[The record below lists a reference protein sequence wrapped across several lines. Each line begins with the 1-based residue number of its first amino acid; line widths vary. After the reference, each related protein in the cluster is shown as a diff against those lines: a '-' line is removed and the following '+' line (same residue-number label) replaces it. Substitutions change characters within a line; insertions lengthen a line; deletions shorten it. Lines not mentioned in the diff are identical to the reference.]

1 MSIQSEFSALRELFT
16 KIRDERGSHA
26 NTANRIGSAFLA
38 LLDYVLNAPFLRKDK
53 EDVAA
58 GEVTFLRGL
67 KIGDYSSVSLTGG
80 EWSVDDKEHTYL
92 TTDYLEV
99 RMKAIFE
106 ELMIKKTSTI
116 GGNVIL
122 SPAGSVT
129 AHDVQTVSVIYNEV
143 SQEAYRCYFLAEQD
157 GNEISNDFAIGDL
170 IRSESFNL
178 NNGKYHKMGNHF
190 LWRLCIGRDDEAIE
204 KNGKKYHYIDLSVT
218 DCATNSDRPAKGD
231 VLNQCGNRDNPERQ
245 TCMFFSSVGTYA
257 PSITL
262 YQGVDNY
269 SFDKKE
275 YVEYGVN
282 NSSKKA
288 FFNVYGDMYVGDRPT
303 AENNYEGST
312 YVKFQQDCNGKGKPR
327 LQIKAELDVK
337 STIGGK
343 NIDKYIEDNTLSE
356 AAVNNIISNSQII
369 SDLQN
374 QIDGAIETW
383 FYEGVPTLGNVPAAE
398 WKTDSDKNIHL
409 GDLYYDT
416 STGKAYR
423 FAMVDNNIYKWLA
436 ITDTDIAK
444 ALETASKAQETANGK
459 MKVFCQQPT
468 PPYYEGDLWVNATYP
483 QDGSVYKNDILR
495 CTTGRTFG
503 AFNINDWTLSS
514 KYTDDTEAHK
524 AQDAVAKTQ
533 ESLQNLSNTVSN
545 NKSAFDKY
553 TQDGYVDG
561 AEIVAMQQDI
571 KRLVDD
577 YTAAEKAYNEVVG
590 SEVLKTD
597 TGAETKELTDLK
609 IAKQALD
616 SAHKELVDYLNDITK
631 RFNESDADGKKTISN
646 RVGTLFDN
654 FQTAYSAFYNTLG
667 IANAYITSSIYSIT
681 LGNVT
686 NYDNLKYLKN
696 ALQGDST
703 IQGGLMLSSTIVLRD
718 AKGAAVMSGMNGIV
732 DETKQNQGLE
742 SIATW
747 WGGAFADK
755 KTFLRAGQ
763 SIADT
768 IEGKN
773 AVTDYATSLVRFDG
787 SGYLADGAIWWDKT
801 GNVHANPASFIIS
814 EKNVGVYLSFL
825 EPVWKPGITDNTL
838 IDNVQYL
845 IAKKDF
851 RSLVGIDSLAT
862 EGYLKIGGAYLV
874 WDNTNKAIRIAGD
887 KDGKTL
893 ANLYTTGGITA
904 YGAGSGTDGGGGLNG
919 SVLTYANAISLTTAG
934 NELSQIAS
942 AWSIKKLYDK
952 IEAIDVSD
960 QLTNYLQKTE
970 AANLYQPKGHYLTS
984 LGINVPTGL
993 TVSGSPV
1000 TSSGNITIGLA
1011 AGYSIPTTAKQTN
1024 WDTAYRWYT
1033 AIVGKDSDGA
1043 IDKWDEIVA
1052 FLAKI
1057 DDSTTLDGIIGGINS
1072 SISTETSRA
1081 KAAEGTNATDIATL
1095 RSYFNGSVAK
1105 NAKNADTLD
1114 GYHAANIQQAGWVNL
1129 YRTGDS
1135 ANEIKWTRIG
1145 RFLTNG
1151 YGSKENDAMIE
1162 FNSNGDQNYWY
1173 FAHGT
1178 LMLSSYLTTSR
1189 SLMLTTY
1196 GMGSIHFYAT
1206 IDEEGYIWLGHNA
1219 WYSGNSKFR
1228 VLYKGTNVEI
1238 YYTNMVMQTKAPAN
1252 EYVTDNGTYKMGQGV
1267 KGINY
1272 LNNVNASSAS
1282 KLETTRKLWGQNFDG
1297 GGDVAGMLTL
1307 ADGSHAG
1314 LKLGSAYLSSLSG
1327 CAIFQNVKAIRFG
1340 GDSWNWSAWA
1350 GLSYDEN
1357 NKMVNLGLAD
1367 GSIFTATTTTL
1378 QTDGTLN
1385 LVNITKLLLG
1395 GLGLEYDVNNN
1406 ALKVN
1411 GNLYAT
1417 GGITAYGAG
1426 SGTGGGGGGLDATVK
1441 LFSEA
1446 IALTQ
1451 DSRGFVASAYSVA
1464 ALNSKIATLQTDV
1477 TTLRAECKLDCR
1489 DIDFGLSS
1497 DNSSADNWHT
1507 YQDVAEGM
1515 FILVDN
1521 KYGQGQSIGV
1531 LLQYKDNMNH
1541 ALNQVVISS
1550 CELLPTEENF
1560 SSHQDGIMFFKCR
1573 SWNTLTSP
1581 EYAGAKNTW
1590 SEWHDINERITNDD
1604 IDELFN

>member
-16 KIRDERGSHA
+16 KIRDERGTHA

-53 EDVAA
+53 EDVAV

-80 EWSVDDKEHTYL
+80 EWSVDDKEHTHL

-129 AHDVQTVSVIYNEV
+129 AHDVQTVSVIYNDI
-143 SQEAYRCYFLAEQD
+143 SQQAYRCYFLAEQD

-178 NNGKYHKMGNHF
+178 NQGKYHKMGNHF
-190 LWRLCIGRDDEAIE
+190 LWRLCIGRDDKAIE

-288 FFNVYGDMYVGDRPT
+288 FFNVYGDMYIGDRPT

-383 FYEGVPTLGNVPAAE
+383 FYEGIPTLSNVPAAE

-423 FAMVDNNIYKWLA
+423 FAMVDNIYKWLA
-436 ITDTDIAK
+436 ITDTDIVK
-444 ALETASKAQETANGK
+444 ALETASKAQETADGK
-459 MKVFCQQPT
+459 MKVFCLQPT

-503 AFNINDWTLSS
+503 TFNINDWTLSS

-524 AQDAVAKTQ
+524 AQDAIVKTQ
-533 ESLQNLSNTVSN
+533 KSLKNLSNTVSN

-577 YTAAEKAYNEVVG
+577 YTAAVKAYNEVVG

-654 FQTAYSAFYNTLG
+654 FQTAYSAFYNALG

-825 EPVWKPGITDNTL
+825 EPVWKPGMTDNTL

-919 SVLTYANAISLTTAG
+919 SVQTYANAISLTTAG

-960 QLTNYLQKTE
+960 QLTNYLEKTD

-1000 TSSGNITIGLA
+1000 TSSGIITIGMA
-1011 AGYSIPTTAKQTN
+1011 TGYSIPTTAKQGE
-1024 WDTAYRWYT
+1024 WDAAYRWYT
-1033 AIVGKDSDGA
+1033 AIAGKDSDGA
-1043 IDKWDEIVA
+1043 INKWDEIVA

-1072 SISTETSRA
+1072 SISAETSRA
-1081 KAAEGTNATDIATL
+1081 KAAEGANATGIATL
-1095 RSYFNGSVAK
+1095 RSYFSNGVAK

-1114 GYHAANIQQAGWVNL
+1114 GYHAADIQQAGWVNL
-1129 YRTGDS
+1129 YRYGTDYR
-1135 ANEIKWTRIG
+1135 EIKWTRIG
-1145 RFLTNG
+1145 RFVTKI
-1151 YGSKENDAMIE
+1151 SDSTENDGMIE
-1162 FNSNGDQNYWY
+1162 FCSNGDQNYWY
-1173 FAHGT
+1173 FAYGT
-1178 LMLSSYLTTSR
+1178 LMLSSSSTSSR
-1189 SLMLTTY
+1189 SLMLTTH

-1206 IDEEGYIWLGHNA
+1206 IDDDGYIWLGHNA
-1219 WYSGNSKFR
+1219 WRTGNSKFR
-1228 VLYKGTNVEI
+1228 VLWAGKYVEM
-1238 YYTNMVMQTKAPAN
+1238 YDSNLLMQTKAPVDK
-1252 EYVTDNGTYKMGQGV
+1252 YVTDNGTYKMGQGV

-1272 LNNVNASSAS
+1272 LKNVNTSSAS

-1297 GGDVAGMLTL
+1297 TADV
-1307 ADGSHAG
+1307 
-1314 LKLGSAYLSSLSG
+1314 
-1327 CAIFQNVKAIRFG
+1327 N
-1340 GDSWNWSAWA
+1340 
-1350 GLSYDEN
+1350 
-1357 NKMVNLGLAD
+1357 
-1367 GSIFTATTTTL
+1367 GSIFVPG
-1378 QTDGTLN
+1378 DK
-1385 LVNITKLLLG
+1385 NITIG
-1395 GLGLEYDVNNN
+1395 NIRLEYDASHK
-1406 ALKVN
+1406 ALKITN
-1411 GNLYAT
+1411 TATGEMANLYAT

-1426 SGTGGGGGGLDATVK
+1426 SGTGGGGGGLDAAVK

-1451 DSRGFVASAYSVA
+1451 DSREFVASAYSVA

-1477 TTLRAECKLDCR
+1477 TTLRAERKLDYR

-1497 DNSSADNWHT
+1497 DNSSIDNWHT

-1560 SSHQDGIMFFKCR
+1560 SSHRDGIMFFKCR
-1573 SWNTLTSP
+1573 SWNTLTAP
-1581 EYAGAKNTW
+1581 GYAGAKNTW
-1590 SEWHDINERITNDD
+1590 SEWHDINERITDDD

>member
-58 GEVTFLRGL
+58 GEITFLRGL

-80 EWSVDDKEHTYL
+80 DWSVDDKEHTHL

-129 AHDVQTVSVIYNEV
+129 AHDVQTVSVIYNDI
-143 SQEAYRCYFLAEQD
+143 SQQAYRCYFLAEQD

-190 LWRLCIGRDDEAIE
+190 LWRLCIGRDDKAIE

-288 FFNVYGDMYVGDRPT
+288 FFNVYGDMYIGDRPT

-337 STIGGK
+337 STIDGK

-383 FYEGVPTLGNVPAAE
+383 FYEGIPTLSNAPAAE

-444 ALETASKAQETANGK
+444 ALETASKAQETADGK

-483 QDGSVYKNDILR
+483 GSVYKNDILR
-495 CTTGRTFG
+495 CTTGRTSG

-514 KYTDDTEAHK
+514 KYTDDTAARMAQEAV
-524 AQDAVAKTQ
+524 DKTQ
-533 ESLQNLSNTVSN
+533 ESLKNLSNTVSN

-577 YTAAEKAYNEVVG
+577 YTAAVKAYNEVVG

-631 RFNESDADGKKTISN
+631 RFNESDADGKKAISN

-654 FQTAYSAFYNTLG
+654 FQTAYSAFYNALG

-904 YGAGSGTDGGGGLNG
+904 YGAGSGTGGGGGLNG
-919 SVLTYANAISLTTAG
+919 SVLTYANAISLTAAG

-960 QLTNYLQKTE
+960 QLTNYLQKTD

-1033 AIVGKDSDGA
+1033 AIAGKDSDGA

-1072 SISTETSRA
+1072 SISAETSRA
-1081 KAAEGTNATDIATL
+1081 KAAEGTNATAIATL
-1095 RSYFNGSVAK
+1095 RSYFSNGVAK

-1114 GYHAANIQQAGWVNL
+1114 GYHAADIQQAGWVNL
-1129 YRTGDS
+1129 YRYGTDYR
-1135 ANEIKWTRIG
+1135 EIKWTRIG
-1145 RFLTNG
+1145 RFVTKI
-1151 YGSKENDAMIE
+1151 SDSVENDGMIE
-1162 FNSNGDQNYWY
+1162 FCSNGDQNYWY
-1173 FAHGT
+1173 FAYGT
-1178 LMLSSYLTTSR
+1178 LMLSSSSTSSR
-1189 SLMLTTY
+1189 SLMLTTH
-1196 GMGSIHFYAT
+1196 GMGSIHFYAA
-1206 IDEEGYIWLGHNA
+1206 IDNDGYIWLGHNA
-1219 WYSGNSKFR
+1219 WRTGNSKFR
-1228 VLYKGTNVEI
+1228 VLWAGKYVEM
-1238 YYTNMVMQTKAPAN
+1238 YDSNLLMQTKAPVDK
-1252 EYVTDNGTYKMGQGV
+1252 YVTDNGTYKMGQGV

-1272 LNNVNASSAS
+1272 LKNVNASSAS

-1297 GGDVAGMLTL
+1297 TADV
-1307 ADGSHAG
+1307 
-1314 LKLGSAYLSSLSG
+1314 
-1327 CAIFQNVKAIRFG
+1327 N
-1340 GDSWNWSAWA
+1340 
-1350 GLSYDEN
+1350 
-1357 NKMVNLGLAD
+1357 
-1367 GSIFTATTTTL
+1367 GSIFVPG
-1378 QTDGTLN
+1378 DK
-1385 LVNITKLLLG
+1385 NITIG
-1395 GLGLEYDVNNN
+1395 NIRLEYDASHK
-1406 ALKVN
+1406 ALKITN
-1411 GNLYAT
+1411 TATGEMANLYAT

-1477 TTLRAECKLDCR
+1477 TTLRSERKLDCG

-1497 DNSSADNWHT
+1497 DKSSIDNWHT

-1550 CELLPTEENF
+1550 CELLPNEENF
-1560 SSHQDGIMFFKCR
+1560 SSHKDGIMFFKCR
-1573 SWNTLTSP
+1573 SWNTLTAP
-1581 EYAGAKNTW
+1581 GYAGAKNTW

>member
-1 MSIQSEFSALRELFT
+1 MIGVKIIKVVKSKDGSLSAGTGFAVSSYNGVE
-16 KIRDERGSHA
+16 HA
-26 NTANRIGSAFLA
+26 MTA
-38 LLDYVLNAPFLRKDK
+38 DYAKEASKLNK
-53 EDVAA
+53 EVKLWGQKFD
-58 GEVTFLRGL
+58 G
-67 KIGDYSSVSLTGG
+67 
-80 EWSVDDKEHTYL
+80 
-92 TTDYLEV
+92 TTDISDN
-99 RMKAIFE
+99 IFVP
-106 ELMIKKTSTI
+106 
-116 GGNVIL
+116 G
-122 SPAGSVT
+122 
-129 AHDVQTVSVIYNEV
+129 
-143 SQEAYRCYFLAEQD
+143 
-157 GNEISNDFAIGDL
+157 
-170 IRSESFNL
+170 
-178 NNGKYHKMGNHF
+178 
-190 LWRLCIGRDDEAIE
+190 
-204 KNGKKYHYIDLSVT
+204 
-218 DCATNSDRPAKGD
+218 
-231 VLNQCGNRDNPERQ
+231 
-245 TCMFFSSVGTYA
+245 
-257 PSITL
+257 
-262 YQGVDNY
+262 
-269 SFDKKE
+269 
-275 YVEYGVN
+275 
-282 NSSKKA
+282 
-288 FFNVYGDMYVGDRPT
+288 
-303 AENNYEGST
+303 
-312 YVKFQQDCNGKGKPR
+312 
-327 LQIKAELDVK
+327 
-337 STIGGK
+337 
-343 NIDKYIEDNTLSE
+343 DKYISIGNIKLEYD
-356 AAVNNIISNSQII
+356 ANN
-369 SDLQN
+369 
-374 QIDGAIETW
+374 
-383 FYEGVPTLGNVPAAE
+383 
-398 WKTDSDKNIHL
+398 
-409 GDLYYDT
+409 
-416 STGKAYR
+416 
-423 FAMVDNNIYKWLA
+423 
-436 ITDTDIAK
+436 K
-444 ALETASKAQETANGK
+444 ALKITNTA
-459 MKVFCQQPT
+459 
-468 PPYYEGDLWVNATYP
+468 
-483 QDGSVYKNDILR
+483 
-495 CTTGRTFG
+495 TG
-503 AFNINDWTLSS
+503 
-514 KYTDDTEAHK
+514 E
-524 AQDAVAKTQ
+524 
-533 ESLQNLSNTVSN
+533 
-545 NKSAFDKY
+545 
-553 TQDGYVDG
+553 
-561 AEIVAMQQDI
+561 M
-571 KRLVDD
+571 
-577 YTAAEKAYNEVVG
+577 
-590 SEVLKTD
+590 
-597 TGAETKELTDLK
+597 
-609 IAKQALD
+609 
-616 SAHKELVDYLNDITK
+616 
-631 RFNESDADGKKTISN
+631 
-646 RVGTLFDN
+646 
-654 FQTAYSAFYNTLG
+654 
-667 IANAYITSSIYSIT
+667 
-681 LGNVT
+681 
-686 NYDNLKYLKN
+686 
-696 ALQGDST
+696 
-703 IQGGLMLSSTIVLRD
+703 
-718 AKGAAVMSGMNGIV
+718 
-732 DETKQNQGLE
+732 
-742 SIATW
+742 
-747 WGGAFADK
+747 
-755 KTFLRAGQ
+755 
-763 SIADT
+763 
-768 IEGKN
+768 
-773 AVTDYATSLVRFDG
+773 
-787 SGYLADGAIWWDKT
+787 
-801 GNVHANPASFIIS
+801 
-814 EKNVGVYLSFL
+814 
-825 EPVWKPGITDNTL
+825 
-838 IDNVQYL
+838 
-845 IAKKDF
+845 
-851 RSLVGIDSLAT
+851 
-862 EGYLKIGGAYLV
+862 
-874 WDNTNKAIRIAGD
+874 
-887 KDGKTL
+887 
-893 ANLYTTGGITA
+893 ANLYTSGGITA
-904 YGAGSGTDGGGGLNG
+904 YGAGSGIDGGGGLNG
-919 SVLTYANAISLTTAG
+919 SVQTYANAISLTTAG

-1033 AIVGKDSDGA
+1033 AIAGKDSDGA

-1072 SISTETSRA
+1072 SISAETSRA

-1252 EYVTDNGTYKMGQGV
+1252 EYVTDNGTYKMGEGV
-1267 KGINY
+1267 KSINY
-1272 LNNVNASSAS
+1272 LKNVNASSAS

-1350 GLSYDEN
+1350 GLSYDEK

-1367 GSIFTATTTTL
+1367 GSIFTATTTTS
-1378 QTDGTLN
+1378 QTYGTLN

-1477 TTLRAECKLDCR
+1477 TTLRAERKLDCI

>member
-80 EWSVDDKEHTYL
+80 EWSVDDKERTHL

-129 AHDVQTVSVIYNEV
+129 AHDVQTVSVIYNDV
-143 SQEAYRCYFLAEQD
+143 SQDAYRCYFLAEQD

-190 LWRLCIGRDDEAIE
+190 LWRLCIGRDDKAIE

-288 FFNVYGDMYVGDRPT
+288 FFNVYGDMYIGDRPT

-383 FYEGVPTLGNVPAAE
+383 FYEGIPTLSNVPAAE

-423 FAMVDNNIYKWLA
+423 FAMVDNIYKWLA
-436 ITDTDIAK
+436 ITDTDIVK
-444 ALETASKAQETANGK
+444 ALETASKAQETADGK

-503 AFNINDWTLSS
+503 VFNINDWTLSS

-524 AQDAVAKTQ
+524 AQDAVVKTQ
-533 ESLQNLSNTVSN
+533 KSLQNLSNTVSN

-616 SAHKELVDYLNDITK
+616 SAHKKLVNYLNDITK
-631 RFNESDADGKKTISN
+631 RFNESDADGKKIISN

-654 FQTAYSAFYNTLG
+654 FQTAYSAFYNALG

-825 EPVWKPGITDNTL
+825 EPVWKPGMTDNTL

-919 SVLTYANAISLTTAG
+919 SVLTYANAISLTAAG

-960 QLTNYLQKTE
+960 QLTNYLEKTD

-1000 TSSGNITIGLA
+1000 TSSGIITIGMA

-1033 AIVGKDSDGA
+1033 AIAGKDSDGA
-1043 IDKWDEIVA
+1043 INKWDEIVA

-1072 SISTETSRA
+1072 SISAETSRA
-1081 KAAEGTNATDIATL
+1081 KAAEGANATGIATL
-1095 RSYFNGSVAK
+1095 RSYFSNGVAK

-1114 GYHAANIQQAGWVNL
+1114 GYHAADIQQAGWVNL
-1129 YRTGDS
+1129 YRYGTDYR
-1135 ANEIKWTRIG
+1135 EIKWTRIG
-1145 RFLTNG
+1145 RFVTKI
-1151 YGSKENDAMIE
+1151 SDSVENDGMIE
-1162 FNSNGDQNYWY
+1162 FCSNGDQNYWY
-1173 FAHGT
+1173 FAYGT
-1178 LMLSSYLTTSR
+1178 LMLSSSSTSSR
-1189 SLMLTTY
+1189 SLMLITH

-1206 IDEEGYIWLGHNA
+1206 IDDDGYIWLGHNA
-1219 WYSGNSKFR
+1219 WRTGNSKFI
-1228 VLYKGTNVEI
+1228 VLWAGKYVEM
-1238 YYTNMVMQTKAPAN
+1238 YDSNLLMQTKAPVDK
-1252 EYVTDNGTYKMGQGV
+1252 YVTDNGTYKMGQGV

-1272 LNNVNASSAS
+1272 LKNVNASSAS

-1297 GGDVAGMLTL
+1297 TADV
-1307 ADGSHAG
+1307 
-1314 LKLGSAYLSSLSG
+1314 
-1327 CAIFQNVKAIRFG
+1327 N
-1340 GDSWNWSAWA
+1340 
-1350 GLSYDEN
+1350 
-1357 NKMVNLGLAD
+1357 
-1367 GSIFTATTTTL
+1367 GSIFVPG
-1378 QTDGTLN
+1378 DK
-1385 LVNITKLLLG
+1385 NITIG
-1395 GLGLEYDVNNN
+1395 NIRLEYDASHK
-1406 ALKVN
+1406 ALKITN
-1411 GNLYAT
+1411 TATGEMANLYAT

-1426 SGTGGGGGGLDATVK
+1426 SGTGGGGGGLDAAVK

-1451 DSRGFVASAYSVA
+1451 DSREFVASAYSVA

-1477 TTLRAECKLDCR
+1477 TTLRAERKLDYR

-1497 DNSSADNWHT
+1497 DNSSIDNWHT

-1560 SSHQDGIMFFKCR
+1560 SSHRDGIMFFKCR
-1573 SWNTLTSP
+1573 SWNTLTAP
-1581 EYAGAKNTW
+1581 GYAGAKNTW
-1590 SEWHDINERITNDD
+1590 SEWHDINERITDDD

>member
-1 MSIQSEFSALRELFT
+1 MSNSTLRELFT
-16 KIRDERGSHA
+16 KIRDERGTHA

-129 AHDVQTVSVIYNEV
+129 AHDIQTVSVIYNDV
-143 SQEAYRCYFLAEQD
+143 SQEAYRCYFLAELD

-190 LWRLCIGRDDEAIE
+190 LWRLCIGRDDKAIE

-218 DCATNSDRPAKGD
+218 DCATNSDRPAKDD

-245 TCMFFSSVGTYA
+245 TCIFFSSVGTYA

-269 SFDKKE
+269 SFENKE

-288 FFNVYGDMYVGDRPT
+288 FFNVYGDMYIGDRPT

-312 YVKFQQDCNGKGKPR
+312 YVKFQQDCNGKPR
-327 LQIKAELDVK
+327 LQIKAELDIK
-337 STIGGK
+337 STIDGK

-383 FYEGVPTLGNVPAAE
+383 FYEGIPTLSNVPAAE

-423 FAMVDNNIYKWLA
+423 FAIVDNNIYKWLA

-444 ALETASKAQETANGK
+444 ALETASKAQETADGK

-524 AQDAVAKTQ
+524 AQDAVVKTQ

-654 FQTAYSAFYNTLG
+654 FQTAYSAFYNALG

-904 YGAGSGTDGGGGLNG
+904 YGAGSGTGGGGGLNG
-919 SVLTYANAISLTTAG
+919 SVQTYANAISLTTAG

-960 QLTNYLQKTE
+960 QLTNYLQKTD

-1000 TSSGNITIGLA
+1000 TSSGIITIGMA
-1011 AGYSIPTTAKQTN
+1011 TGYSIPTTAKQGE
-1024 WDTAYRWYT
+1024 WDAAYRWYT
-1033 AIVGKDSDGA
+1033 AIAGKDSDGA
-1043 IDKWDEIVA
+1043 INKWDEIVA

-1072 SISTETSRA
+1072 SISAETSRA
-1081 KAAEGTNATDIATL
+1081 KAAEGANATGIATL
-1095 RSYFNGSVAK
+1095 RSYFSNGVAK

-1114 GYHAANIQQAGWVNL
+1114 GYHAADIQQAGWVNL
-1129 YRTGDS
+1129 YRYGTDYR
-1135 ANEIKWTRIG
+1135 EIKWTRIG
-1145 RFLTNG
+1145 RFVTKI
-1151 YGSKENDAMIE
+1151 SDSVENDGMIE
-1162 FNSNGDQNYWY
+1162 FCSNGDQDYWY
-1173 FAHGT
+1173 FAYGT
-1178 LMLSSYLTTSR
+1178 LMLSSSSTSSR
-1189 SLMLTTY
+1189 SLMLTTH
-1196 GMGSIHFYAT
+1196 GMGSIHFYAA
-1206 IDEEGYIWLGHNA
+1206 IDNDGYIWLGHNA
-1219 WYSGNSKFR
+1219 WRTGNSKFR
-1228 VLYKGTNVEI
+1228 VLWAGKYVEM
-1238 YYTNMVMQTKAPAN
+1238 YDSNLLMQTKAPVDK
-1252 EYVTDNGTYKMGQGV
+1252 YVTDNGTYKMGQGV

-1272 LNNVNASSAS
+1272 LKNVNTSSAS

-1297 GGDVAGMLTL
+1297 TADV
-1307 ADGSHAG
+1307 
-1314 LKLGSAYLSSLSG
+1314 
-1327 CAIFQNVKAIRFG
+1327 N
-1340 GDSWNWSAWA
+1340 
-1350 GLSYDEN
+1350 
-1357 NKMVNLGLAD
+1357 
-1367 GSIFTATTTTL
+1367 GSIFVPG
-1378 QTDGTLN
+1378 DK
-1385 LVNITKLLLG
+1385 NITIG
-1395 GLGLEYDVNNN
+1395 NIRLEYDASHK
-1406 ALKVN
+1406 ALKITN
-1411 GNLYAT
+1411 TATGEMANLYAT

-1477 TTLRAECKLDCR
+1477 TTLRAERKLDCG

-1497 DNSSADNWHT
+1497 DNSSIDNWHT

-1550 CELLPTEENF
+1550 SELLPTEENF

-1573 SWNTLTSP
+1573 SWNTLTAP
-1581 EYAGAKNTW
+1581 GYAGAKNTW

>member
-58 GEVTFLRGL
+58 GAVTFLRGL

-80 EWSVDDKEHTYL
+80 EWSVDDKEHTHL

-129 AHDVQTVSVIYNEV
+129 AHDVQTVSVIYNDI
-143 SQEAYRCYFLAEQD
+143 SQQAYRCYFLAELD

-178 NNGKYHKMGNHF
+178 NQGKYHKMGNHF
-190 LWRLCIGRDDEAIE
+190 LWRLCIGRDDKAIE

-218 DCATNSDRPAKGD
+218 DCATNSDKPAKGD
-231 VLNQCGNRDNPERQ
+231 ILNQCGNRDNPERQ

-288 FFNVYGDMYVGDRPT
+288 FFNVYGDMYIGDRPT

-383 FYEGVPTLGNVPAAE
+383 FYEGIPTLSNAPAAE

-444 ALETASKAQETANGK
+444 ALETASKAQETADGK

-503 AFNINDWTLSS
+503 VFNINDWTLSS

-524 AQDAVAKTQ
+524 AQDAIAKTQ

-577 YTAAEKAYNEVVG
+577 YTAAVKAYNEVVG

-616 SAHKELVDYLNDITK
+616 SAHKELVNYLNDITK
-631 RFNESDADGKKTISN
+631 RFNESDADDKKTISN

-654 FQTAYSAFYNTLG
+654 FQTAYSAFYNALG

-825 EPVWKPGITDNTL
+825 EPVWKPGMTDNTL

-919 SVLTYANAISLTTAG
+919 SVQTYANAISLTTAG

-960 QLTNYLQKTE
+960 QLTNYLEKTD

-1000 TSSGNITIGLA
+1000 TSSGIITIGLA

-1033 AIVGKDSDGA
+1033 AIAGKDSDGA
-1043 IDKWDEIVA
+1043 INKWDEIVA

-1072 SISTETSRA
+1072 SISAETSRA
-1081 KAAEGTNATDIATL
+1081 KAAEGANATGIATL
-1095 RSYFNGSVAK
+1095 RSYFSNGVAK

-1114 GYHAANIQQAGWVNL
+1114 GYHAADIQQAGWVNL
-1129 YRTGDS
+1129 YRYGTDYR
-1135 ANEIKWTRIG
+1135 EIKWTRIG
-1145 RFLTNG
+1145 RFVTKI
-1151 YGSKENDAMIE
+1151 SDSVENDGMIE
-1162 FNSNGDQNYWY
+1162 FCSNGDQNYWY
-1173 FAHGT
+1173 FAYGT
-1178 LMLSSYLTTSR
+1178 LMLSSSSTSSR
-1189 SLMLTTY
+1189 SLMLTTH

-1206 IDEEGYIWLGHNA
+1206 IDDDGYIWLGHNA
-1219 WYSGNSKFR
+1219 WRTGNSKFR
-1228 VLYKGTNVEI
+1228 VLWAGKYVEM
-1238 YYTNMVMQTKAPAN
+1238 YDSNLLMQTKAPVDK
-1252 EYVTDNGTYKMGQGV
+1252 YVTDNGTYKMGQGV

-1272 LNNVNASSAS
+1272 LKNVNASSAS

-1297 GGDVAGMLTL
+1297 TADV
-1307 ADGSHAG
+1307 
-1314 LKLGSAYLSSLSG
+1314 
-1327 CAIFQNVKAIRFG
+1327 N
-1340 GDSWNWSAWA
+1340 
-1350 GLSYDEN
+1350 
-1357 NKMVNLGLAD
+1357 
-1367 GSIFTATTTTL
+1367 GSIFVPG
-1378 QTDGTLN
+1378 DK
-1385 LVNITKLLLG
+1385 NITIG
-1395 GLGLEYDVNNN
+1395 NIRLEYDASHK
-1406 ALKVN
+1406 ALKITN
-1411 GNLYAT
+1411 TATGEMANLYAT

-1477 TTLRAECKLDCR
+1477 TTLRAERKLDCG

-1497 DNSSADNWHT
+1497 DNSSIDNWHT

-1515 FILVDN
+1515 FVLVDN

-1560 SSHQDGIMFFKCR
+1560 SSHRDGIMFFKCR
-1573 SWNTLTSP
+1573 SWNTLTAP
-1581 EYAGAKNTW
+1581 GYAGAKNTW
-1590 SEWHDINERITNDD
+1590 SEWHDINERITDDD

>member
-80 EWSVDDKEHTYL
+80 EWSVDDKEHTHL

-129 AHDVQTVSVIYNEV
+129 AHDVQTVSVIYNDV

-190 LWRLCIGRDDEAIE
+190 LWRLCIGRDDKAIE

-275 YVEYGVN
+275 YIEYGVN

-288 FFNVYGDMYVGDRPT
+288 FFNVYGDMYIGDRPT

-327 LQIKAELDVK
+327 LQIKAELDIK

-356 AAVNNIISNSQII
+356 AAVNNIINNSQII

-383 FYEGVPTLGNVPAAE
+383 FYEGIPTLSNVPAAE

-423 FAMVDNNIYKWLA
+423 FAMVDNIYKWLA
-436 ITDTDIAK
+436 ITDTDIVK
-444 ALETASKAQETANGK
+444 ALETASKAQETADGK

-495 CTTGRTFG
+495 CSTGRTFG

-524 AQDAVAKTQ
+524 AQDAIAKTQ

-545 NKSAFDKY
+545 DKSAFDKY

-616 SAHKELVDYLNDITK
+616 SAHKDLVDYLNDITK
-631 RFNESDADGKKTISN
+631 RFNESNDTGKKTISN

-654 FQTAYSAFYNTLG
+654 FQTAYSAFYNALG

-919 SVLTYANAISLTTAG
+919 SVQTYANAISLTTAG

-1033 AIVGKDSDGA
+1033 AIAGKDSDGA
-1043 IDKWDEIVA
+1043 INKWDEIVA

-1072 SISTETSRA
+1072 SISAETSRA
-1081 KAAEGTNATDIATL
+1081 KAAEGANATGIATL
-1095 RSYFNGSVAK
+1095 RSYFSNGVAK

-1114 GYHAANIQQAGWVNL
+1114 GYHAADIQQAGWVNL
-1129 YRTGDS
+1129 YRYGTDYR
-1135 ANEIKWTRIG
+1135 EIKWTRIG
-1145 RFLTNG
+1145 RFVTKI
-1151 YGSKENDAMIE
+1151 SDSVENDGMIE
-1162 FNSNGDQNYWY
+1162 FCSNGDQNYWY
-1173 FAHGT
+1173 FAYGT
-1178 LMLSSYLTTSR
+1178 LMLSSSSTSSR
-1189 SLMLTTY
+1189 SLMLTTH
-1196 GMGSIHFYAT
+1196 GMGSIHFYAA
-1206 IDEEGYIWLGHNA
+1206 IDDNGYIWLGHNA
-1219 WYSGNSKFR
+1219 WRTGNSKFR
-1228 VLYKGTNVEI
+1228 VLWAGKYVEMYDSNLI
-1238 YYTNMVMQTKAPAN
+1238 MQTKAPVDK
-1252 EYVTDNGTYKMGQGV
+1252 YVTDNGTFKMGQGV

-1272 LNNVNASSAS
+1272 LKNVNASSAS

-1297 GGDVAGMLTL
+1297 TADV
-1307 ADGSHAG
+1307 
-1314 LKLGSAYLSSLSG
+1314 
-1327 CAIFQNVKAIRFG
+1327 N
-1340 GDSWNWSAWA
+1340 
-1350 GLSYDEN
+1350 
-1357 NKMVNLGLAD
+1357 
-1367 GSIFTATTTTL
+1367 GSIFVPG
-1378 QTDGTLN
+1378 DK
-1385 LVNITKLLLG
+1385 NITIG
-1395 GLGLEYDVNNN
+1395 NIRLEYDASHK
-1406 ALKVN
+1406 ALKITN
-1411 GNLYAT
+1411 TATGEMANLYAT

-1477 TTLRAECKLDCR
+1477 TTLRAERKLDYR

-1497 DNSSADNWHT
+1497 GNSSIDNWHT

-1560 SSHQDGIMFFKCR
+1560 SSHRDGIMFFKCR
-1573 SWNTLTSP
+1573 SWNTLTAP
-1581 EYAGAKNTW
+1581 GYAGAKNTW
-1590 SEWHDINERITNDD
+1590 SEWHDINERITDDD

>member
-16 KIRDERGSHA
+16 KIRDERGTHA

-53 EDVAA
+53 EDVAV

-80 EWSVDDKEHTYL
+80 EWSVDDKEHTHL

-106 ELMIKKTSTI
+106 ELMIKKTTTI

-129 AHDVQTVSVIYNEV
+129 AHDVQTVSVIYNDI

-190 LWRLCIGRDDEAIE
+190 LWRLCIGRDDKAIE

-288 FFNVYGDMYVGDRPT
+288 FFNVYGDMYIGDRPT

-337 STIGGK
+337 STIDGK

-383 FYEGVPTLGNVPAAE
+383 FYEGIPTLSNVPAAE

-423 FAMVDNNIYKWLA
+423 FAMVDNIYKWLA
-436 ITDTDIAK
+436 ITDTDIVK
-444 ALETASKAQETANGK
+444 ALETASKAQETADGK
-459 MKVFCQQPT
+459 MKVFCLQPT

-514 KYTDDTEAHK
+514 KYTDDTAARMAQEAV
-524 AQDAVAKTQ
+524 DKTQ

-616 SAHKELVDYLNDITK
+616 SAHKDLVDYLNDITK
-631 RFNESDADGKKTISN
+631 RFNESDADVKKTISN

-654 FQTAYSAFYNTLG
+654 FQTAYSAFYNALG

-874 WDNTNKAIRIAGD
+874 WDNTHKAIRIAGD

-919 SVLTYANAISLTTAG
+919 SVLTYANAISLTAAG

-960 QLTNYLQKTE
+960 QLTNYLQKTD

-1000 TSSGNITIGLA
+1000 TSSGIITIGMA
-1011 AGYSIPTTAKQTN
+1011 TGYSIPTTAKQTN

-1033 AIVGKDSDGA
+1033 AIAGKDSDGA
-1043 IDKWDEIVA
+1043 INKWDEIVA

-1072 SISTETSRA
+1072 SISAETSRA
-1081 KAAEGTNATDIATL
+1081 KAAEGANATGIATL
-1095 RSYFNGSVAK
+1095 RSYFSNGVAK

-1114 GYHAANIQQAGWVNL
+1114 GYHAADIQQAGWVNL
-1129 YRTGDS
+1129 YRYGTDYR
-1135 ANEIKWTRIG
+1135 EIKWTRIG
-1145 RFLTNG
+1145 RFVTKI
-1151 YGSKENDAMIE
+1151 SDSVENDGMIE
-1162 FNSNGDQNYWY
+1162 FCSNGDQNYWY
-1173 FAHGT
+1173 FAYGT
-1178 LMLSSYLTTSR
+1178 LMLSSSSTSSR
-1189 SLMLTTY
+1189 SLMLTTH

-1206 IDEEGYIWLGHNA
+1206 VDDDGYIWLGHNA
-1219 WYSGNSKFR
+1219 WRTGNSKFR
-1228 VLYKGTNVEI
+1228 VLWAGKYVEM
-1238 YYTNMVMQTKAPAN
+1238 YDSNLLMQTKAPVDK
-1252 EYVTDNGTYKMGQGV
+1252 YVTDNGTYKMGQGV

-1272 LNNVNASSAS
+1272 LKNVNASSAS

-1297 GGDVAGMLTL
+1297 TADV
-1307 ADGSHAG
+1307 
-1314 LKLGSAYLSSLSG
+1314 
-1327 CAIFQNVKAIRFG
+1327 N
-1340 GDSWNWSAWA
+1340 
-1350 GLSYDEN
+1350 
-1357 NKMVNLGLAD
+1357 
-1367 GSIFTATTTTL
+1367 GSIFVPG
-1378 QTDGTLN
+1378 DK
-1385 LVNITKLLLG
+1385 NITIG
-1395 GLGLEYDVNNN
+1395 NIRLEYDASHK
-1406 ALKVN
+1406 ALKITN
-1411 GNLYAT
+1411 TATGEMANLYAT

-1426 SGTGGGGGGLDATVK
+1426 SGTGGGGGGLDAAVK

-1451 DSRGFVASAYSVA
+1451 DSREFVASAYSVA

-1477 TTLRAECKLDCR
+1477 TTLRAERKLDYR

-1497 DNSSADNWHT
+1497 DNSSIDNWHT

-1560 SSHQDGIMFFKCR
+1560 SSHKDGIMFFKCR
-1573 SWNTLTSP
+1573 SWKTLTAP
-1581 EYAGAKNTW
+1581 GYAGAKNTW
-1590 SEWHDINERITNDD
+1590 SEWHDINERITDDD

>member
-92 TTDYLEV
+92 TTDYIEV

-129 AHDVQTVSVIYNEV
+129 AHDVQTVSVIYNNV
-143 SQEAYRCYFLAEQD
+143 SQDAYRCYFLAELD

-190 LWRLCIGRDDEAIE
+190 LWRLCIGRDDKAIE

-288 FFNVYGDMYVGDRPT
+288 FFNVYGDMYIGDRPT

-356 AAVNNIISNSQII
+356 AAVNNIINNSQII

-383 FYEGVPTLGNVPAAE
+383 FYEGIPTLSNVPAAE

-423 FAMVDNNIYKWLA
+423 FAMVDNIYKWLA
-436 ITDTDIAK
+436 ITDTDIVK
-444 ALETASKAQETANGK
+444 ALETASKAQETADGK

-495 CTTGRTFG
+495 CSTGRTFG
-503 AFNINDWTLSS
+503 TFNINDWTLSS
-514 KYTDDTEAHK
+514 KYTDDTAARM
-524 AQDAVAKTQ
+524 AQAAIAKTQ
-533 ESLQNLSNTVSN
+533 KSLQNLSNTVSN
-545 NKSAFDKY
+545 NKGAFDKY

-577 YTAAEKAYNEVVG
+577 YTTAEKAYNEVVG

-616 SAHKELVDYLNDITK
+616 SAHKDLVNYLNDITK

-654 FQTAYSAFYNTLG
+654 FQTAYSAFYNALG

-718 AKGAAVMSGMNGIV
+718 AKDAAVMSGMNGIV

-904 YGAGSGTDGGGGLNG
+904 YGAGSGTGGGGGLNG
-919 SVLTYANAISLTTAG
+919 SVQTYANAISLTAAG

-960 QLTNYLQKTE
+960 QLTNYLQKTD

-1033 AIVGKDSDGA
+1033 AIAGKDSDGA

-1072 SISTETSRA
+1072 SISAETSRA
-1081 KAAEGTNATDIATL
+1081 KAAEGTNATAIATL
-1095 RSYFNGSVAK
+1095 RGYFDNGVAK

-1114 GYHAANIQQAGWVNL
+1114 GYHAADIQQAGWVNL
-1129 YRTGDS
+1129 YRYGTDYR
-1135 ANEIKWTRIG
+1135 EIKWTRIG
-1145 RFLTNG
+1145 RFVTKL
-1151 YGSKENDAMIE
+1151 SDSVENDGMIE
-1162 FNSNGDQNYWY
+1162 FCSNGDQNYWY
-1173 FAHGT
+1173 FAYGT
-1178 LMLSSYLTTSR
+1178 LMLSSSSTSSR
-1189 SLMLTTY
+1189 SLMLTTH

-1206 IDEEGYIWLGHNA
+1206 IDDDGYIWLGHNA
-1219 WYSGNSKFR
+1219 WCTGNSKFR
-1228 VLYKGTNVEI
+1228 VLWAGKYVEM
-1238 YYTNMVMQTKAPAN
+1238 YDSNLLMQTKAPVDK
-1252 EYVTDNGTYKMGQGV
+1252 YVTDNGTYKMGQGV

-1272 LNNVNASSAS
+1272 LKNVNTSSAS

-1297 GGDVAGMLTL
+1297 TADV
-1307 ADGSHAG
+1307 
-1314 LKLGSAYLSSLSG
+1314 
-1327 CAIFQNVKAIRFG
+1327 N
-1340 GDSWNWSAWA
+1340 
-1350 GLSYDEN
+1350 
-1357 NKMVNLGLAD
+1357 
-1367 GSIFTATTTTL
+1367 GSIFVPG
-1378 QTDGTLN
+1378 DK
-1385 LVNITKLLLG
+1385 NITIG
-1395 GLGLEYDVNNN
+1395 NIRLEYDASHK
-1406 ALKVN
+1406 ALKITN
-1411 GNLYAT
+1411 TATGEMANLYAT

-1426 SGTGGGGGGLDATVK
+1426 SGTGGGGGGFDATVK

-1477 TTLRAECKLDCR
+1477 TTLRAERKLDCG

-1497 DNSSADNWHT
+1497 DNSSIDNWHT

-1550 CELLPTEENF
+1550 CELLPNEENF
-1560 SSHQDGIMFFKCR
+1560 SSHKDGIMFFKCR
-1573 SWNTLTSP
+1573 SWNTLTAP
-1581 EYAGAKNTW
+1581 GYAGAKNTW

>member
-80 EWSVDDKEHTYL
+80 EWSVDDKEHTHL

-129 AHDVQTVSVIYNEV
+129 AHDVQTVSVIYNDI
-143 SQEAYRCYFLAEQD
+143 SQEAYRCYFLAELD

-190 LWRLCIGRDDEAIE
+190 LWRLCIGRDDKAIE

-231 VLNQCGNRDNPERQ
+231 ILNQCGNRDNSERQ
-245 TCMFFSSVGTYA
+245 TCLFFSSVGTYA

-288 FFNVYGDMYVGDRPT
+288 FFNVYGDMYIGDRPN

-312 YVKFQQDCNGKGKPR
+312 YVKFQQDYNGKPR
-327 LQIKAELDVK
+327 LQIKAELDIK

-383 FYEGVPTLGNVPAAE
+383 FYEGIPTLGNVPAAE

-444 ALETASKAQETANGK
+444 ALETASKAQETADGK

-495 CTTGRTFG
+495 CSTGRTFG

-514 KYTDDTEAHK
+514 KYTDDTAARMAQK
-524 AQDAVAKTQ
+524 AIDKTQ

-545 NKSAFDKY
+545 NKGAFDKY

-616 SAHKELVDYLNDITK
+616 SAHKELVNYLNDITK

-654 FQTAYSAFYNTLG
+654 LQTAYSAFYNALG

-960 QLTNYLQKTE
+960 QLTNYLEKTD

-1000 TSSGNITIGLA
+1000 TSSGIITIGMA

-1033 AIVGKDSDGA
+1033 AIAGKDSDGA
-1043 IDKWDEIVA
+1043 INKWDEIVA

-1072 SISTETSRA
+1072 SISAETSRA
-1081 KAAEGTNATDIATL
+1081 KAAEGANATGIATL
-1095 RSYFNGSVAK
+1095 RSYFSNGVAK

-1114 GYHAANIQQAGWVNL
+1114 GYHAADIQQAGWVNL
-1129 YRTGDS
+1129 YRYGTDYR
-1135 ANEIKWTRIG
+1135 EIKWTRIG
-1145 RFLTNG
+1145 RFVTKI
-1151 YGSKENDAMIE
+1151 SDSVENDGMIE
-1162 FNSNGDQNYWY
+1162 FCSNGDQNYWY
-1173 FAHGT
+1173 FAYGT
-1178 LMLSSYLTTSR
+1178 LMLSSSSTSSR
-1189 SLMLTTY
+1189 SLMLTTQ

-1206 IDEEGYIWLGHNA
+1206 IDDDGYIWLGHNA
-1219 WYSGNSKFR
+1219 WRTGNSKFR
-1228 VLYKGTNVEI
+1228 VLWAGKYVEM
-1238 YYTNMVMQTKAPAN
+1238 YESNLLMQTKAPVDK
-1252 EYVTDNGTYKMGQGV
+1252 YVTDNGTYKMGQGV

-1272 LNNVNASSAS
+1272 LKNVNTSSAS

-1297 GGDVAGMLTL
+1297 TADV
-1307 ADGSHAG
+1307 
-1314 LKLGSAYLSSLSG
+1314 
-1327 CAIFQNVKAIRFG
+1327 N
-1340 GDSWNWSAWA
+1340 
-1350 GLSYDEN
+1350 
-1357 NKMVNLGLAD
+1357 
-1367 GSIFTATTTTL
+1367 GSIFVPG
-1378 QTDGTLN
+1378 DK
-1385 LVNITKLLLG
+1385 NITIG
-1395 GLGLEYDVNNN
+1395 NIRLEYDASHK
-1406 ALKVN
+1406 ALKITN
-1411 GNLYAT
+1411 TATGEMANLYAT

-1451 DSRGFVASAYSVA
+1451 DSREFVASAYSVA

-1477 TTLRAECKLDCR
+1477 TTLRAERKLDCR

-1497 DNSSADNWHT
+1497 DNSSIDNWHT

-1560 SSHQDGIMFFKCR
+1560 SSHRDGIMFFKCR
-1573 SWNTLTSP
+1573 SWNTLTAP
-1581 EYAGAKNTW
+1581 GYAGAKNTW
-1590 SEWHDINERITNDD
+1590 SEWHDINERITDDD

>member
-1 MSIQSEFSALRELFT
+1 MIGVKIIKVVKSKDGSLSAGTGFAVSSYNGVE
-16 KIRDERGSHA
+16 HA
-26 NTANRIGSAFLA
+26 MTA
-38 LLDYVLNAPFLRKDK
+38 DYAKEASKLNK
-53 EDVAA
+53 EVKLWGQKFD
-58 GEVTFLRGL
+58 G
-67 KIGDYSSVSLTGG
+67 
-80 EWSVDDKEHTYL
+80 
-92 TTDYLEV
+92 TTDISDN
-99 RMKAIFE
+99 IFVP
-106 ELMIKKTSTI
+106 
-116 GGNVIL
+116 G
-122 SPAGSVT
+122 
-129 AHDVQTVSVIYNEV
+129 
-143 SQEAYRCYFLAEQD
+143 
-157 GNEISNDFAIGDL
+157 
-170 IRSESFNL
+170 
-178 NNGKYHKMGNHF
+178 
-190 LWRLCIGRDDEAIE
+190 
-204 KNGKKYHYIDLSVT
+204 
-218 DCATNSDRPAKGD
+218 
-231 VLNQCGNRDNPERQ
+231 
-245 TCMFFSSVGTYA
+245 
-257 PSITL
+257 
-262 YQGVDNY
+262 
-269 SFDKKE
+269 
-275 YVEYGVN
+275 
-282 NSSKKA
+282 
-288 FFNVYGDMYVGDRPT
+288 
-303 AENNYEGST
+303 
-312 YVKFQQDCNGKGKPR
+312 
-327 LQIKAELDVK
+327 
-337 STIGGK
+337 
-343 NIDKYIEDNTLSE
+343 DKYISIGNIKLEYD
-356 AAVNNIISNSQII
+356 ANN
-369 SDLQN
+369 
-374 QIDGAIETW
+374 
-383 FYEGVPTLGNVPAAE
+383 
-398 WKTDSDKNIHL
+398 
-409 GDLYYDT
+409 
-416 STGKAYR
+416 
-423 FAMVDNNIYKWLA
+423 
-436 ITDTDIAK
+436 K
-444 ALETASKAQETANGK
+444 ALKITNTA
-459 MKVFCQQPT
+459 
-468 PPYYEGDLWVNATYP
+468 
-483 QDGSVYKNDILR
+483 
-495 CTTGRTFG
+495 TG
-503 AFNINDWTLSS
+503 
-514 KYTDDTEAHK
+514 E
-524 AQDAVAKTQ
+524 
-533 ESLQNLSNTVSN
+533 
-545 NKSAFDKY
+545 
-553 TQDGYVDG
+553 
-561 AEIVAMQQDI
+561 M
-571 KRLVDD
+571 
-577 YTAAEKAYNEVVG
+577 
-590 SEVLKTD
+590 
-597 TGAETKELTDLK
+597 
-609 IAKQALD
+609 
-616 SAHKELVDYLNDITK
+616 
-631 RFNESDADGKKTISN
+631 
-646 RVGTLFDN
+646 
-654 FQTAYSAFYNTLG
+654 
-667 IANAYITSSIYSIT
+667 
-681 LGNVT
+681 
-686 NYDNLKYLKN
+686 
-696 ALQGDST
+696 
-703 IQGGLMLSSTIVLRD
+703 
-718 AKGAAVMSGMNGIV
+718 
-732 DETKQNQGLE
+732 
-742 SIATW
+742 
-747 WGGAFADK
+747 
-755 KTFLRAGQ
+755 
-763 SIADT
+763 
-768 IEGKN
+768 
-773 AVTDYATSLVRFDG
+773 
-787 SGYLADGAIWWDKT
+787 
-801 GNVHANPASFIIS
+801 
-814 EKNVGVYLSFL
+814 
-825 EPVWKPGITDNTL
+825 
-838 IDNVQYL
+838 
-845 IAKKDF
+845 
-851 RSLVGIDSLAT
+851 
-862 EGYLKIGGAYLV
+862 
-874 WDNTNKAIRIAGD
+874 
-887 KDGKTL
+887 
-893 ANLYTTGGITA
+893 ANLYTSGGITA
-904 YGAGSGTDGGGGLNG
+904 YGAGSGIDGGGGLNG
-919 SVLTYANAISLTTAG
+919 SVQTYANAISLTTAG

-1011 AGYSIPTTAKQTN
+1011 VGYSIPTTAKQTN

-1033 AIVGKDSDGA
+1033 AIAGKDSDGA

-1072 SISTETSRA
+1072 SISAETSRA

-1114 GYHAANIQQAGWVNL
+1114 GYHAANVQQAGWVNL

-1252 EYVTDNGTYKMGQGV
+1252 EYVTDNGTYKMGEGV
-1267 KGINY
+1267 KSINY
-1272 LNNVNASSAS
+1272 LKNVNASSAS

-1350 GLSYDEN
+1350 GLSYDEK

-1367 GSIFTATTTTL
+1367 GSIFTATTTTS

-1477 TTLRAECKLDCR
+1477 TTLRAERKLDCI

-1581 EYAGAKNTW
+1581 EYVGAKNTW

>member
-1 MSIQSEFSALRELFT
+1 MIGVKIIKVVKSKDGSLSAGTGFAVSSYNGVE
-16 KIRDERGSHA
+16 HA
-26 NTANRIGSAFLA
+26 MTA
-38 LLDYVLNAPFLRKDK
+38 DYAKEASKLNK
-53 EDVAA
+53 EVKLWGQKFD
-58 GEVTFLRGL
+58 G
-67 KIGDYSSVSLTGG
+67 
-80 EWSVDDKEHTYL
+80 
-92 TTDYLEV
+92 TTDISDN
-99 RMKAIFE
+99 IFVP
-106 ELMIKKTSTI
+106 
-116 GGNVIL
+116 G
-122 SPAGSVT
+122 
-129 AHDVQTVSVIYNEV
+129 
-143 SQEAYRCYFLAEQD
+143 
-157 GNEISNDFAIGDL
+157 
-170 IRSESFNL
+170 
-178 NNGKYHKMGNHF
+178 
-190 LWRLCIGRDDEAIE
+190 
-204 KNGKKYHYIDLSVT
+204 
-218 DCATNSDRPAKGD
+218 
-231 VLNQCGNRDNPERQ
+231 
-245 TCMFFSSVGTYA
+245 
-257 PSITL
+257 
-262 YQGVDNY
+262 
-269 SFDKKE
+269 
-275 YVEYGVN
+275 
-282 NSSKKA
+282 
-288 FFNVYGDMYVGDRPT
+288 
-303 AENNYEGST
+303 
-312 YVKFQQDCNGKGKPR
+312 
-327 LQIKAELDVK
+327 
-337 STIGGK
+337 
-343 NIDKYIEDNTLSE
+343 DKYISIGNIKLEYD
-356 AAVNNIISNSQII
+356 ANN
-369 SDLQN
+369 
-374 QIDGAIETW
+374 
-383 FYEGVPTLGNVPAAE
+383 
-398 WKTDSDKNIHL
+398 
-409 GDLYYDT
+409 
-416 STGKAYR
+416 
-423 FAMVDNNIYKWLA
+423 
-436 ITDTDIAK
+436 K
-444 ALETASKAQETANGK
+444 ALKITNTA
-459 MKVFCQQPT
+459 
-468 PPYYEGDLWVNATYP
+468 
-483 QDGSVYKNDILR
+483 
-495 CTTGRTFG
+495 TG
-503 AFNINDWTLSS
+503 
-514 KYTDDTEAHK
+514 E
-524 AQDAVAKTQ
+524 
-533 ESLQNLSNTVSN
+533 
-545 NKSAFDKY
+545 
-553 TQDGYVDG
+553 
-561 AEIVAMQQDI
+561 M
-571 KRLVDD
+571 
-577 YTAAEKAYNEVVG
+577 
-590 SEVLKTD
+590 
-597 TGAETKELTDLK
+597 
-609 IAKQALD
+609 
-616 SAHKELVDYLNDITK
+616 
-631 RFNESDADGKKTISN
+631 
-646 RVGTLFDN
+646 
-654 FQTAYSAFYNTLG
+654 
-667 IANAYITSSIYSIT
+667 
-681 LGNVT
+681 
-686 NYDNLKYLKN
+686 
-696 ALQGDST
+696 
-703 IQGGLMLSSTIVLRD
+703 
-718 AKGAAVMSGMNGIV
+718 
-732 DETKQNQGLE
+732 
-742 SIATW
+742 
-747 WGGAFADK
+747 
-755 KTFLRAGQ
+755 
-763 SIADT
+763 
-768 IEGKN
+768 
-773 AVTDYATSLVRFDG
+773 
-787 SGYLADGAIWWDKT
+787 
-801 GNVHANPASFIIS
+801 
-814 EKNVGVYLSFL
+814 
-825 EPVWKPGITDNTL
+825 
-838 IDNVQYL
+838 
-845 IAKKDF
+845 
-851 RSLVGIDSLAT
+851 
-862 EGYLKIGGAYLV
+862 
-874 WDNTNKAIRIAGD
+874 
-887 KDGKTL
+887 
-893 ANLYTTGGITA
+893 ANLYTSGGITA
-904 YGAGSGTDGGGGLNG
+904 YGAGSGIDGGGGLNG
-919 SVLTYANAISLTTAG
+919 SVQTYANAISLTTAG

-960 QLTNYLQKTE
+960 QLTNYLQKTD

-1033 AIVGKDSDGA
+1033 AIAGKDSDGA

-1252 EYVTDNGTYKMGQGV
+1252 EYVTDNGTYKMGEGV
-1267 KGINY
+1267 KSINY
-1272 LNNVNASSAS
+1272 LKNVNASSAS

-1297 GGDVAGMLTL
+1297 TADV
-1307 ADGSHAG
+1307 
-1314 LKLGSAYLSSLSG
+1314 
-1327 CAIFQNVKAIRFG
+1327 N
-1340 GDSWNWSAWA
+1340 
-1350 GLSYDEN
+1350 
-1357 NKMVNLGLAD
+1357 
-1367 GSIFTATTTTL
+1367 GSIFVPG
-1378 QTDGTLN
+1378 DK
-1385 LVNITKLLLG
+1385 NITIG
-1395 GLGLEYDVNNN
+1395 NIRLEYDASHK
-1406 ALKVN
+1406 ALKITN
-1411 GNLYAT
+1411 TATGEMANLYAT

-1477 TTLRAECKLDCR
+1477 TTLRAERKLDCR

>member
-1 MSIQSEFSALRELFT
+1 MIGVKIIKVVKSKDGSLSAGTGFAVSSYNGVE
-16 KIRDERGSHA
+16 HA
-26 NTANRIGSAFLA
+26 MTA
-38 LLDYVLNAPFLRKDK
+38 DYAKEASKLNK
-53 EDVAA
+53 EVKLWGQKFD
-58 GEVTFLRGL
+58 G
-67 KIGDYSSVSLTGG
+67 
-80 EWSVDDKEHTYL
+80 
-92 TTDYLEV
+92 TTDISDN
-99 RMKAIFE
+99 IFVP
-106 ELMIKKTSTI
+106 
-116 GGNVIL
+116 G
-122 SPAGSVT
+122 
-129 AHDVQTVSVIYNEV
+129 
-143 SQEAYRCYFLAEQD
+143 
-157 GNEISNDFAIGDL
+157 
-170 IRSESFNL
+170 
-178 NNGKYHKMGNHF
+178 
-190 LWRLCIGRDDEAIE
+190 
-204 KNGKKYHYIDLSVT
+204 
-218 DCATNSDRPAKGD
+218 
-231 VLNQCGNRDNPERQ
+231 
-245 TCMFFSSVGTYA
+245 
-257 PSITL
+257 
-262 YQGVDNY
+262 
-269 SFDKKE
+269 
-275 YVEYGVN
+275 
-282 NSSKKA
+282 
-288 FFNVYGDMYVGDRPT
+288 
-303 AENNYEGST
+303 
-312 YVKFQQDCNGKGKPR
+312 
-327 LQIKAELDVK
+327 
-337 STIGGK
+337 
-343 NIDKYIEDNTLSE
+343 DKYISIGNIKLEYD
-356 AAVNNIISNSQII
+356 ANN
-369 SDLQN
+369 
-374 QIDGAIETW
+374 
-383 FYEGVPTLGNVPAAE
+383 
-398 WKTDSDKNIHL
+398 
-409 GDLYYDT
+409 
-416 STGKAYR
+416 
-423 FAMVDNNIYKWLA
+423 
-436 ITDTDIAK
+436 K
-444 ALETASKAQETANGK
+444 ALKITNTA
-459 MKVFCQQPT
+459 
-468 PPYYEGDLWVNATYP
+468 
-483 QDGSVYKNDILR
+483 
-495 CTTGRTFG
+495 TG
-503 AFNINDWTLSS
+503 
-514 KYTDDTEAHK
+514 E
-524 AQDAVAKTQ
+524 
-533 ESLQNLSNTVSN
+533 
-545 NKSAFDKY
+545 
-553 TQDGYVDG
+553 
-561 AEIVAMQQDI
+561 M
-571 KRLVDD
+571 
-577 YTAAEKAYNEVVG
+577 
-590 SEVLKTD
+590 
-597 TGAETKELTDLK
+597 
-609 IAKQALD
+609 
-616 SAHKELVDYLNDITK
+616 
-631 RFNESDADGKKTISN
+631 
-646 RVGTLFDN
+646 
-654 FQTAYSAFYNTLG
+654 
-667 IANAYITSSIYSIT
+667 
-681 LGNVT
+681 
-686 NYDNLKYLKN
+686 
-696 ALQGDST
+696 
-703 IQGGLMLSSTIVLRD
+703 
-718 AKGAAVMSGMNGIV
+718 
-732 DETKQNQGLE
+732 
-742 SIATW
+742 
-747 WGGAFADK
+747 
-755 KTFLRAGQ
+755 
-763 SIADT
+763 
-768 IEGKN
+768 
-773 AVTDYATSLVRFDG
+773 
-787 SGYLADGAIWWDKT
+787 
-801 GNVHANPASFIIS
+801 
-814 EKNVGVYLSFL
+814 
-825 EPVWKPGITDNTL
+825 
-838 IDNVQYL
+838 
-845 IAKKDF
+845 
-851 RSLVGIDSLAT
+851 
-862 EGYLKIGGAYLV
+862 
-874 WDNTNKAIRIAGD
+874 
-887 KDGKTL
+887 
-893 ANLYTTGGITA
+893 ANLYTSGGITA
-904 YGAGSGTDGGGGLNG
+904 YGAGSGIDGGGGLNG
-919 SVLTYANAISLTTAG
+919 SVQTYANAISLTTAG

-960 QLTNYLQKTE
+960 QLTNYLQKTD

-1033 AIVGKDSDGA
+1033 AIAGKDSDGA

-1072 SISTETSRA
+1072 SISAETSRA

-1252 EYVTDNGTYKMGQGV
+1252 EYVTDNGTYKMGEGV
-1267 KGINY
+1267 KSINY
-1272 LNNVNASSAS
+1272 LKNVNASSAS

-1297 GGDVAGMLTL
+1297 TADV
-1307 ADGSHAG
+1307 
-1314 LKLGSAYLSSLSG
+1314 
-1327 CAIFQNVKAIRFG
+1327 N
-1340 GDSWNWSAWA
+1340 
-1350 GLSYDEN
+1350 
-1357 NKMVNLGLAD
+1357 
-1367 GSIFTATTTTL
+1367 GSIFVPG
-1378 QTDGTLN
+1378 DK
-1385 LVNITKLLLG
+1385 NITIG
-1395 GLGLEYDVNNN
+1395 NIRLEYDASHK
-1406 ALKVN
+1406 ALKITN
-1411 GNLYAT
+1411 TATGEMANLYAT

-1464 ALNSKIATLQTDV
+1464 ALNSKIATLQTDI
-1477 TTLRAECKLDCR
+1477 TTLRAERKLDCR

>member
-16 KIRDERGSHA
+16 KIRDERGTHA

-53 EDVAA
+53 EDVAV

-80 EWSVDDKEHTYL
+80 EWSVDDKEHTHL

-129 AHDVQTVSVIYNEV
+129 AHDVQTVSVIYNDI

-190 LWRLCIGRDDEAIE
+190 LWRLCIGRDDKAIE

-288 FFNVYGDMYVGDRPT
+288 FFNVYGDMYIGDRPT

-383 FYEGVPTLGNVPAAE
+383 FYEGIPTLSNVPAAE

-423 FAMVDNNIYKWLA
+423 FAMVDNIYKWLA
-436 ITDTDIAK
+436 ITDTDIVK
-444 ALETASKAQETANGK
+444 ALETASKAQETADGK

-514 KYTDDTEAHK
+514 RYTDDTEAYK
-524 AQDAVAKTQ
+524 AQDAIVKTQ
-533 ESLQNLSNTVSN
+533 KSLQNLSNTVSN

-616 SAHKELVDYLNDITK
+616 SAHKKLVNYLNDITK
-631 RFNESDADGKKTISN
+631 RFNESDADGKKIISN

-654 FQTAYSAFYNTLG
+654 FQTAYSAFYNALG

-825 EPVWKPGITDNTL
+825 EPVWKPGMTDNTL

-919 SVLTYANAISLTTAG
+919 SVLTYANAISLTAAG

-960 QLTNYLQKTE
+960 QLTNYLEKTD

-1000 TSSGNITIGLA
+1000 TSSGIITIGMA

-1033 AIVGKDSDGA
+1033 AIAGKDSDGA
-1043 IDKWDEIVA
+1043 INKWDEIVA

-1072 SISTETSRA
+1072 SISAETSRA
-1081 KAAEGTNATDIATL
+1081 KAAEGANATGIATL
-1095 RSYFNGSVAK
+1095 RSYFSNGVAK

-1114 GYHAANIQQAGWVNL
+1114 GYHAADIQQAGWVNL
-1129 YRTGDS
+1129 YRYGTDYR
-1135 ANEIKWTRIG
+1135 EIKWTRIG
-1145 RFLTNG
+1145 RFVTKI
-1151 YGSKENDAMIE
+1151 SDSVENDGMIE
-1162 FNSNGDQNYWY
+1162 FCSNGDQNYWY
-1173 FAHGT
+1173 FAYGT
-1178 LMLSSYLTTSR
+1178 LMLSSSSTSSR
-1189 SLMLTTY
+1189 SLMLITH

-1206 IDEEGYIWLGHNA
+1206 IDDDGYIWLGHNA
-1219 WYSGNSKFR
+1219 WRTGNSKFR
-1228 VLYKGTNVEI
+1228 VLWAGKYVEM
-1238 YYTNMVMQTKAPAN
+1238 YDSNLLMQTKAPVDK
-1252 EYVTDNGTYKMGQGV
+1252 YVTDNGTYKMGQGV

-1272 LNNVNASSAS
+1272 LKNVNASSAS

-1297 GGDVAGMLTL
+1297 TADV
-1307 ADGSHAG
+1307 
-1314 LKLGSAYLSSLSG
+1314 
-1327 CAIFQNVKAIRFG
+1327 N
-1340 GDSWNWSAWA
+1340 
-1350 GLSYDEN
+1350 
-1357 NKMVNLGLAD
+1357 
-1367 GSIFTATTTTL
+1367 GSIFVPG
-1378 QTDGTLN
+1378 DK
-1385 LVNITKLLLG
+1385 NITIG
-1395 GLGLEYDVNNN
+1395 NIRLEYDASHK
-1406 ALKVN
+1406 ALKITN
-1411 GNLYAT
+1411 TATGEMANLYAT

-1426 SGTGGGGGGLDATVK
+1426 SGTGGGGGGLDAAVK

-1451 DSRGFVASAYSVA
+1451 DSREFVASAYSVA

-1477 TTLRAECKLDCR
+1477 TTLRAERKLDYR

-1497 DNSSADNWHT
+1497 DNSSIDNWHT

-1515 FILVDN
+1515 FVLVDN

-1560 SSHQDGIMFFKCR
+1560 SSHRDGIMFFKCR
-1573 SWNTLTSP
+1573 SWNTLTAP
-1581 EYAGAKNTW
+1581 GYAGAKNTW
-1590 SEWHDINERITNDD
+1590 SEWHDINERITDDD

>member
-1 MSIQSEFSALRELFT
+1 M
-16 KIRDERGSHA
+16 
-26 NTANRIGSAFLA
+26 
-38 LLDYVLNAPFLRKDK
+38 
-53 EDVAA
+53 
-58 GEVTFLRGL
+58 
-67 KIGDYSSVSLTGG
+67 
-80 EWSVDDKEHTYL
+80 
-92 TTDYLEV
+92 
-99 RMKAIFE
+99 
-106 ELMIKKTSTI
+106 
-116 GGNVIL
+116 
-122 SPAGSVT
+122 
-129 AHDVQTVSVIYNEV
+129 
-143 SQEAYRCYFLAEQD
+143 
-157 GNEISNDFAIGDL
+157 
-170 IRSESFNL
+170 
-178 NNGKYHKMGNHF
+178 
-190 LWRLCIGRDDEAIE
+190 
-204 KNGKKYHYIDLSVT
+204 
-218 DCATNSDRPAKGD
+218 
-231 VLNQCGNRDNPERQ
+231 
-245 TCMFFSSVGTYA
+245 
-257 PSITL
+257 
-262 YQGVDNY
+262 
-269 SFDKKE
+269 
-275 YVEYGVN
+275 
-282 NSSKKA
+282 
-288 FFNVYGDMYVGDRPT
+288 
-303 AENNYEGST
+303 
-312 YVKFQQDCNGKGKPR
+312 
-327 LQIKAELDVK
+327 
-337 STIGGK
+337 
-343 NIDKYIEDNTLSE
+343 
-356 AAVNNIISNSQII
+356 
-369 SDLQN
+369 
-374 QIDGAIETW
+374 
-383 FYEGVPTLGNVPAAE
+383 
-398 WKTDSDKNIHL
+398 
-409 GDLYYDT
+409 
-416 STGKAYR
+416 
-423 FAMVDNNIYKWLA
+423 
-436 ITDTDIAK
+436 
-444 ALETASKAQETANGK
+444 
-459 MKVFCQQPT
+459 
-468 PPYYEGDLWVNATYP
+468 
-483 QDGSVYKNDILR
+483 
-495 CTTGRTFG
+495 
-503 AFNINDWTLSS
+503 
-514 KYTDDTEAHK
+514 
-524 AQDAVAKTQ
+524 
-533 ESLQNLSNTVSN
+533 
-545 NKSAFDKY
+545 
-553 TQDGYVDG
+553 
-561 AEIVAMQQDI
+561 
-571 KRLVDD
+571 
-577 YTAAEKAYNEVVG
+577 
-590 SEVLKTD
+590 
-597 TGAETKELTDLK
+597 
-609 IAKQALD
+609 
-616 SAHKELVDYLNDITK
+616 
-631 RFNESDADGKKTISN
+631 
-646 RVGTLFDN
+646 
-654 FQTAYSAFYNTLG
+654 
-667 IANAYITSSIYSIT
+667 
-681 LGNVT
+681 
-686 NYDNLKYLKN
+686 
-696 ALQGDST
+696 
-703 IQGGLMLSSTIVLRD
+703 
-718 AKGAAVMSGMNGIV
+718 
-732 DETKQNQGLE
+732 
-742 SIATW
+742 
-747 WGGAFADK
+747 
-755 KTFLRAGQ
+755 
-763 SIADT
+763 
-768 IEGKN
+768 
-773 AVTDYATSLVRFDG
+773 
-787 SGYLADGAIWWDKT
+787 
-801 GNVHANPASFIIS
+801 
-814 EKNVGVYLSFL
+814 
-825 EPVWKPGITDNTL
+825 
-838 IDNVQYL
+838 
-845 IAKKDF
+845 
-851 RSLVGIDSLAT
+851 VGIDSLAT

-904 YGAGSGTDGGGGLNG
+904 YGAGSGIDGGGGLNG
-919 SVLTYANAISLTTAG
+919 SVQTYANAISLTTAG

-1033 AIVGKDSDGA
+1033 AIAGKDSDGA

-1072 SISTETSRA
+1072 SISAETSRA

-1252 EYVTDNGTYKMGQGV
+1252 EYVTDNGTYKMGEGV
-1267 KGINY
+1267 KSINY
-1272 LNNVNASSAS
+1272 LKNVNASSAS

-1297 GGDVAGMLTL
+1297 TADV
-1307 ADGSHAG
+1307 
-1314 LKLGSAYLSSLSG
+1314 
-1327 CAIFQNVKAIRFG
+1327 N
-1340 GDSWNWSAWA
+1340 
-1350 GLSYDEN
+1350 
-1357 NKMVNLGLAD
+1357 
-1367 GSIFTATTTTL
+1367 GSIFVPG
-1378 QTDGTLN
+1378 DK
-1385 LVNITKLLLG
+1385 NITIG
-1395 GLGLEYDVNNN
+1395 NIRLEYDASHK
-1406 ALKVN
+1406 ALKITN
-1411 GNLYAT
+1411 TATGEMANLYAT

-1477 TTLRAECKLDCR
+1477 TTLRAERKLDCR

-1521 KYGQGQSIGV
+1521 KYGQGQSIGL